1 MHGDWKSIQL
11 PVPEGRE
18 MLSVFR
24 GSRPRQRTGRYV
36 NFDTF
41 LLNLAAEEGARVI
54 TADVNE
60 VSYSTEGKPIVGYR
74 AVDDPGTNPDAGPG
88 VAADHPSG
96 VGPNVTT
103 GGGPSHANG
112 EADRRSKANGR
123 PTGEAR
129 RTPTPTA
136 RAVRSAAARTVRPM
150 TAMLVS
156 RPTSQCSPMGST
168 TGPE

>member
-24 GSRPRQRTGRYV
+24 GSRPCQRTGRYV

-103 GGGPSHANG
+103 GGGPSHG
-112 EADRRSKANGR
+112 ERRGRQAKQGERRRRQPKRYDRRQ
-123 PTGEAR
+123 PR
-129 RTPTPTA
+129 RYD
-136 RAVRSAAARTVRPM
+136 
-150 TAMLVS
+150 
-156 RPTSQCSPMGST
+156 
-168 TGPE
+168 